1 MISVYPAERA
11 SESSRVIAPQIGIHI
26 QESRVQVLFV
36 HGMGRSPLSGGVL
49 LWKLR
54 RAGLTTRTFGYA
66 VSFENFPRIRERLV
80 AAISRLSERGDYV
93 LIGHSLGGVLLRAAI
108 NSLPAG
114 TRLPRHLFL
123 LGSPVRPSRLAQRF
137 GTHWLFRL
145 VTRDCGRLL
154 ASTSRMAAI
163 GAVAVPTTCI
173 AGIAGTTGTPSYF
186 SGELNDGIVS
196 LSEVT
201 ADWAVEHVH
210 VPVFHTLMPS
220 SPRVAELVLKRI
232 LKSGR

>member
-1 MISVYPAERA
+1 MASQVRIS
-11 SESSRVIAPQIGIHI
+11 I

-54 RAGLTTRTFGYA
+54 RAGLTTRTFGYS
-66 VSFENFPRIRERLV
+66 VSFEDFPRIRDRLI
-80 AAISRLSERGDYV
+80 AAISGLAARGDYV

-108 NSLPAG
+108 NALPAG

-137 GTHWLFRL
+137 GRHLIFRL

-154 ASTSRMAAI
+154 ASTSRMAEI

-173 AGIAGTTGTPSYF
+173 AGIAGFTGARSYF
-186 SGELNDGIVS
+186 PGELNDGIVS
-196 LSEVT
+196 VTEVT

-220 SPRVAELVLKRI
+220 SPRVAKLVLEIIRKT
-232 LKSGR
+232 GA

>member
-1 MISVYPAERA
+1 M
-11 SESSRVIAPQIGIHI
+11 
-26 QESRVQVLFV
+26 QVLFV

-54 RAGLTTRTFGYA
+54 RAGLTTRVLGYS
-66 VSFENFPRIRERLV
+66 VSFEDFPRIRERLV
-80 AAISRLSERGDYV
+80 AAIARLAAQGDYV
-93 LIGHSLGGVLLRAAI
+93 LVGHSLGGVLLRAAV
-108 NSLPAG
+108 NALPAG

-123 LGSPVRPSRLAQRF
+123 LGSPVGPSRLAQRF
-137 GTHWLFRL
+137 GIYWLFRL

-154 ASTSRMAAI
+154 ASPSRMAAI
-163 GAVAVPTTCI
+163 GAVAVPTSCI
-173 AGIAGTTGTPSYF
+173 VGIAGFTGARSYF
-186 SGELNDGIVS
+186 PGELNDGIVS

-220 SPRVAELVLKRI
+220 SPRVAGLVLERI
-232 LKSGR
+232 LKNRT

>member
-26 QESRVQVLFV
+26 QENRVQVLFV
-36 HGMGRSPLSGGVL
+36 HGMGRSPLSGSVL
-49 LWKLR
+49 IWKLW

-66 VSFENFPRIRERLV
+66 ASLEDFPRISDRLV
-80 AAISRLSERGDYV
+80 AAISRLAERGDYV
-93 LIGHSLGGVLLRAAI
+93 LVGHSLGGVLLRAAI
-108 NSLPAG
+108 NALPEG
-114 TRLPRHLFL
+114 TRLPRLLFL

-137 GTHWLFRL
+137 GTHLLFRL

-154 ASTSRMAAI
+154 ASTSRMSAI

-173 AGIAGTTGTPSYF
+173 AGIAGFSGTRSYF
-186 SGELNDGIVS
+186 ASELNDGVVS

-220 SPRVAELVLKRI
+220 SPRVAELVLERI
-232 LKSGR
+232 LKTGA